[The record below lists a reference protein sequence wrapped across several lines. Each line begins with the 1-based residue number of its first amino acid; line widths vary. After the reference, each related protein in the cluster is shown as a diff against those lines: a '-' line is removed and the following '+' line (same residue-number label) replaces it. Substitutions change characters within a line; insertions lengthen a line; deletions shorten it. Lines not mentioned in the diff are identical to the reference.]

1 MVCGSS
7 WREEREVSLALARR
21 ERKKTHFMLEDRE
34 RGASKSK
41 REMGKPQKGRERER
55 AAFLMVGAFLA

>member
-21 ERKKTHFMLEDRE
+21 EREKNQFMLEDRE
-34 RGASKSK
+34 RGPLGIK
-41 REMGKPQKGRERER
+41 ERER
-55 AAFLMVGAFLA
+55 GSLGLKERERGPLGLA

>member
-21 ERKKTHFMLEDRE
+21 EREKSYFMLEDRE
-34 RGASKSK
+34 RGGLDFKK
-41 REMGKPQKGRERER
+41 DERGREPR
-55 AAFLMVGAFLA
+55 F

>member
-21 ERKKTHFMLEDRE
+21 EREKTHFMLEDRE
-34 RGASKSK
+34 RGGSKSK
-41 REMGKPQKGRERER
+41 REMGKLQKG
-55 AAFLMVGAFLA
+55 